1 MTLEERIKKVEK
13 EMKITRKVNLVLLA
27 VLMLAGAVLM
37 IGAAKPANIIK
48 ADGFILLDEKGKER
62 ARLVM
67 DNVSPGP
74 KLDLLNQDGKIIIS
88 MFSTAKISGLDL
100 LDKRGQNRISMAV
113 NDEIESGPVFNL
125 LDKGN
130 NSRLHMMLDN
140 GFPVM
145 EMLDPN
151 GTVKWQAPLD

>member
-1 MTLEERIKKVEK
+1 MSKKLLY
-13 EMKITRKVNLVLLA
+13 NLLA
-27 VLMLAGAVLM
+27 VLMLAGMVLI
-37 IGAAKPANIIK
+37 IGATKPANIIK

-67 DNVSPGP
+67 DTVNPGP

-88 MFSTAKISGLDL
+88 MFSTAKVTGLDF
-100 LDKRGQNRISMAV
+100 LDKRGMNRISMAV

-130 NSRLHMMLDN
+130 NDRLRLMLDN
-140 GFPVM
+140 GFPFL
-145 EMLDPN
+145 EMRDPN
-151 GTVKWQAPLD
+151 GTVLWQAPPEK